1 MGNWNRR
8 RWIPRKKYKQEDLPP
23 SQPYQYNQSPYH
35 AIQEN
40 SAPLW
45 EIDFCR
51 VAGIPWHKVVSAKTY
66 MDCYENVVKW
76 DDSAGQ
82 EAFNVAKR
90 RYWAKISGFPP
101 QDPPP
106 NPDLYIDEVDWDSAI
121 DPELIL
127 DLDREY
133 FNPNEVKNSVKSEN
147 NLDPGCTLVWEDKT
161 ADNGENP
168 WGSGDVQGS
177 KTAANGENPWESGN
191 VQDSKPV
198 GNRENPWESAS
209 IEDTKQTW
217 NEWYTPVNI
226 KNDNPWERSSP
237 KTQGILKGTAWGG
250 CGNESW
256 GWNSGMNYQNGYA
269 CVDNSFSNLWYQ
281 SGACV
286 SGAKG
291 NEWVDNSV
299 GSWGQ
304 TCWNTGGHEQRNSD
318 YGSRWNRNFSRGGG
332 TTSKDRRW
340 RGSEGTSWD
349 YQQQPRQSNDRN
361 VDFGRPSRGN
371 NTFYSGSR
379 KRESSSQHVPR
390 YKSSRFQSDEQRTA
404 NNWREENTQ
413 KRVTFNSMY
422 D

>member
-1 MGNWNRR
+1 
-8 RWIPRKKYKQEDLPP
+8 
-23 SQPYQYNQSPYH
+23 
-35 AIQEN
+35 
-40 SAPLW
+40 
-45 EIDFCR
+45 
-51 VAGIPWHKVVSAKTY
+51 

-101 QDPPP
+101 QNPPP
-106 NPDLYIDEVDWDSAI
+106 NPDLYIDKVDWDSAI

-168 WGSGDVQGS
+168 WGSGNVQGS

-269 CVDNSFSNLWYQ
+269 CVDNSFSNLWYR

-332 TTSKDRRW
+332 TTSKDRRR

-371 NTFYSGSR
+371 STFYSGSR